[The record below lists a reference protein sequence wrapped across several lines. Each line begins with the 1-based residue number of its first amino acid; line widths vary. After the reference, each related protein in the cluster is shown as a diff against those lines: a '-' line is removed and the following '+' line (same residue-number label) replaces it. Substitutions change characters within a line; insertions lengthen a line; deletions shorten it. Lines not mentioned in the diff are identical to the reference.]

1 MSHKT
6 RLRLAGIFVLL
17 FGLICWGY
25 PSYVV
30 YRDYLE
36 LLNKADTVQL
46 SVLTLWVPIG
56 LLGALG
62 CIFFMAPKAMLC
74 GKKINE
80 IYSQSAMQLA
90 NKICVYFALA
100 GVAFA
105 TGWTYHSIDLLQKYG
120 YVYSRDLTNITPT
133 GIHLKYVR
141 STH

>member
-17 FGLICWGY
+17 FGIICWGY

-62 CIFFMAPKAMLC
+62 CIFFYGPKSYVVR
-74 GKKINE
+74 KKN
-80 IYSQSAMQLA
+80 
-90 NKICVYFALA
+90 
-100 GVAFA
+100 
-105 TGWTYHSIDLLQKYG
+105 
-120 YVYSRDLTNITPT
+120 
-133 GIHLKYVR
+133 
-141 STH
+141 